1 MSERG
6 ERYDLDR
13 LRAAF
18 AEPDEASEP
27 RRPDRCPS
35 QAEIWAGVH
44 GELPPG
50 RLREVVEH
58 LAVCSPCAEAWRVA
72 LILER
77 PEGALGAEETP
88 AGVSAGTTAAG
99 RAPRFQPS
107 WRLYGTLAAAAAGA
121 AVFAVVL
128 GFHDLRRGEAPPA
141 VIAQRGGPAE
151 PQAATRWLTPNEA
164 FLPRD
169 GARLRWSGPPG
180 ATYALSVELVDEQG
194 AARPI
199 PIATPRGLT
208 ATEYTLAARDLER
221 LPARASLRAALTTHL
236 PDGQSELIFRDFR
249 LQGTPAR
256 R

>member
-1 MSERG
+1 MSVRD

-18 AEPDEASEP
+18 AEPDEADEP
-27 RRPDRCPS
+27 RCPDRCPS

-44 GELPPG
+44 GELSPG

-58 LAVCSPCAEAWRVA
+58 LASCSPCAEAWRVA

-77 PEGALGAEETP
+77 PEGALGAEGTP
-88 AGVSAGTTAAG
+88 PKVSAGTSAAR
-99 RAPRFQPS
+99 RAPRPKPS
-107 WRLYGTLAAAAAGA
+107 WRLYGTLAAAAA

-128 GFHDLRRGEAPPA
+128 GIHDLRRGEVPPA
-141 VIAQRGGPAE
+141 VFAERGGPAE
-151 PQAATRWLTPNEA
+151 PHTAARWLTPSEA
-164 FLPRD
+164 ALPRD

-180 ATYALSVELVDEQG
+180 ASYDLNVELVDEQG
-194 AARPI
+194 AAKPI

-208 ATEYTLAARDLER
+208 ATEYTLAARDLAR
-221 LPARASLRAALTTHL
+221 LPAGAPLRAALTAHL

-249 LQGTPAR
+249 LQ
-256 R
+256 

>member
-1 MSERG
+1 VSERG

-58 LAVCSPCAEAWRVA
+58 LASCFPCAEAWRVV

-77 PEGALGAEETP
+77 PEGAPGEEETP
-88 AGVSAGTTAAG
+88 AGVSAGTTAAS

-107 WRLYGTLAAAAAGA
+107 WRLYGALAAA

-128 GFHDLRRGEAPPA
+128 GIHGLRRGEAPPA
-141 VIAQRGGPAE
+141 VIAQRGGPEE
-151 PQAATRWLTPNEA
+151 PHAATRWLTPSEA
-164 FLPRD
+164 ILPRD

-180 ATYALSVELVDEQG
+180 ATYQLSVELVDEQG
-194 AARPI
+194 AAPPI
-199 PIATPRGLT
+199 PIAAPRGLT
-208 ATEYTLAARDLER
+208 ATEYTLAARDLAR
-221 LPARASLRAALTTHL
+221 LPAGASLRAALTAHL

-249 LQGTPAR
+249 LQGSAAR

>member
-6 ERYDLDR
+6 ERYDLGR

-18 AEPDEASEP
+18 AEPDEAYEP

-44 GELPPG
+44 GELSPG
-50 RLREVVEH
+50 RLRDVVEH
-58 LAVCSPCAEAWRVA
+58 LASCSPCAEAWRIA

-77 PEGALGAEETP
+77 PEGAQGVEETP
-88 AGVSAGTTAAG
+88 AEVSAGASAAS
-99 RAPRFQPS
+99 RAPRLQPS
-107 WRLYGTLAAAAAGA
+107 WRLYGRLAVAAA

-128 GFHDLRRGEAPPA
+128 VIHDLRRSEAPPA

-151 PQAATRWLTPNEA
+151 PQAATRWLTPSEA
-164 FLPRD
+164 TLPRD

-180 ATYALSVELVDEQG
+180 ATYELSVELVDEQG
-194 AARPI
+194 AAKPV
-199 PIATPRGLT
+199 PIAAARGLT
-208 ATEYTLAARDLER
+208 ATEYALAARDLAR
-221 LPARASLRAALTTHL
+221 LPAGASLRATLTTHL
-236 PDGQSELIFRDFR
+236 PDGQSELIFRDLR
-249 LQGTPAR
+249 LQGSAAR